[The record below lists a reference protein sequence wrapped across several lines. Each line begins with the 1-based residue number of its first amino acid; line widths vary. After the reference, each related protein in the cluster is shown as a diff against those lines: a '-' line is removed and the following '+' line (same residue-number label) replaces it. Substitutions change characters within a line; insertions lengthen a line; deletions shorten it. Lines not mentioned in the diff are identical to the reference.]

1 MTRQSS
7 TEIYK
12 GQRQKEKRLLYRR
25 FPFRALE
32 RLCKARFFALFGN
45 KCFKCGAP
53 ELPPRVNCFPV
64 LCMDHHIPMVLG
76 GRLEPGNIVV
86 LCRRCNAQKLDQPP
100 EQFYTPQELAQL
112 PAIFA
117 QQAPLFD
124 FAFDEEAWVQGPAAY
139 LVSLGLDEE
148 LVEQLL
154 HDELHPDYI
163 GMPDPRRVA
172 FTISMDVS
180 SLLKDL
186 GKDTAG

>member
-1 MTRQSS
+1 MV
-7 TEIYK
+7 
-12 GQRQKEKRLLYRR
+12 LYENSASR
-25 FPFRALE
+25 FINPAL
-32 RLCKARFFALFGN
+32 ALFEQGLIECPSS
-45 KCFKCGAP
+45 KAAACKRGISGTKTSLGVEIGAY
-53 ELPPRVNCFPV
+53 
-64 LCMDHHIPMVLG
+64 
-76 GRLEPGNIVV
+76 
-86 LCRRCNAQKLDQPP
+86 RCNEQKLDQPP

-117 QQAPLFD
+117 QQAALFD

-163 GMPDPRRVA
+163 GMPDPRRVE

-186 GKDTAG
+186 GKDTAV